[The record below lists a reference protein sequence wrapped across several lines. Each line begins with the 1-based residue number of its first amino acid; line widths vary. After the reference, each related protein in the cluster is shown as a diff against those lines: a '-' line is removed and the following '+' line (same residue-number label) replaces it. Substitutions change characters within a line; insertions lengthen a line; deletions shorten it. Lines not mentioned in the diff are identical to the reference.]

1 MTNLE
6 IMSETFPR
14 QQAATGRFSFG
25 APRSFQITKDGA
37 YVTFLRSD
45 HSRDSVNSM
54 WVYSLADNIEHK
66 IFDSHLVQLG
76 TTELPAEE
84 LARRERMRETGSG
97 ITTYASDESGKV
109 IVFAFAGELVTLN
122 IESGKFAELEVTKP
136 IIDPQISPDGLH
148 VAWSTGKELRTCTI
162 AGRDERAL
170 AVSDDKNVTWGL
182 ADFVS
187 AEEFGRMHGYWWS
200 PDSQSLLVQRV
211 DNSPVATWWI
221 SDPVNP
227 EQAPRQQKYPATGK
241 ANAKLSLLHFQL
253 SGGTPNPIWES
264 NEYEYLIN
272 VRWQQA
278 RPALVTLSNRAQT
291 KQDTY
296 ALLDDSLALVHS
308 VTDEKFIEVIPG
320 QPRWI
325 NESLITIV
333 DNYQTDTRELQLDG
347 ISLTPIG
354 MQVLNVVTSDHESIT
369 VQIST
374 DGVARD
380 IVRVRLDGEVTYL
393 TTGGVSGVSPAV
405 ETSLGALQIVMQ
417 SRLDNHERTYELTC
431 AQKVIHAF
439 DSQSESAL
447 VKPKVE
453 FLKTGPNQVNTAV
466 LFPSDHIMGSKKL
479 PILARP
485 YGGPHGARVIKG
497 ATNFNEDQ
505 WYADQG
511 FAVVIADGRGTPAR
525 GPAWEKSI
533 YQDFVG
539 PILQDQV
546 DSITG
551 VAELFPDDVDPEQVA
566 IMGWSFGGYLAGL
579 AVLERPDVFHVA
591 IAGAPVTEWLWY
603 DTAYSERYLGHP
615 DKSEGVYE
623 HHSLM
628 TRAANLSRPLM
639 LVHGLI
645 DDNVV
650 IAHSLELSR
659 ALLAE
664 AKDHTLLPLSGVT
677 HMPHQPKIAENLM
690 LMSVEFIKKNLKN
703 S

>member
-45 HSRDSVNSM
+45 HGRDSVNSL
-54 WVYSLADNIEHK
+54 WVYSLEANTERK
-66 IFDSHLVQLG
+66 VFDSHLVQLAA
-76 TTELPAEE
+76 TEIPAEE
-84 LARRERMRETGSG
+84 LARRERMREAGGG
-97 ITTYASDESGKV
+97 ITNYSSDDSGKLLA
-109 IVFAFAGELVTLN
+109 FAFAGELFTLN
-122 IESGKFAELEVTKP
+122 IQSADFTALDVTKP

-148 VAWSTGKELRTCTI
+148 LAWSTGKELRTCTI
-162 AGRDERAL
+162 TGRDERAL
-170 AVSDDKNVTWGL
+170 VVSDEQDVTWGL
-182 ADFVS
+182 ADFIA
-187 AEEFGRMHGYWWS
+187 AEEFGRMRGYWWA

-211 DNSPVATWWI
+211 DNSPVHTWWI

-227 EQAPRQQKYPATGK
+227 EQAPKEQRYPATGK
-241 ANAKLSLLHFQL
+241 PNAKLSLLHVQL
-253 SGGTPNPIWES
+253 AGGIANPVWES
-264 NEYEYLIN
+264 NDYEYLIN
-272 VRWQQA
+272 VRWQQD
-278 RPALVTLSNRAQT
+278 RPALLTLSNRAQT

-296 ALLDDSLALVHS
+296 ALLDDALALLHS
-308 VTDEKFIEVIPG
+308 VTDDKFIEVVPG

-325 NESLITIV
+325 DESLITIV
-333 DNYQTDTRELQLDG
+333 DNYQTDTRELHLDG
-347 ISLTPIG
+347 ICLTPIG
-354 MQVLNVVTSDHESIT
+354 MQVLNVITSDHESVT
-369 VQIST
+369 VQVST
-374 DGVARD
+374 DGVMRD
-380 IVRVRLDGEVTYL
+380 IVQVKLDGDLNYL
-393 TTGGVSGVSPAV
+393 TSGGVSSVSPAV
-405 ETSLGALQIVMQ
+405 ETTFGALQIVQQ
-417 SRLDNHERTYELTC
+417 SRLDNHERTYELMLGR
-431 AQKVIHAF
+431 KIIHAF
-439 DSQSESAL
+439 DSHSESAI
-447 VKPKVE
+447 VNPQVE

-485 YGGPHGARVIKG
+485 YGGPHGARVVKG

-511 FAVVIADGRGTPAR
+511 FVVVIADGRGTPAR
-525 GPAWEKSI
+525 GPAWERSI

-539 PILQDQV
+539 PMIQDQV
-546 DSITG
+546 DSIVG
-551 VAELFPDDVDPEQVA
+551 VAEHFPDDVDAQKVA

-615 DKSEGVYE
+615 DKAAGVYE
-623 HHSLM
+623 HNSLM
-628 TRAANLSRPLM
+628 TRATNLSRPLM

-650 IAHSLELSR
+650 IAHSLALSR

-664 AKDHTLLPLSGVT
+664 AKDHTFLPLSGVT

-690 LMSVEFIKKNLKN
+690 SMTVAFIKQNL
-703 S
+703 